1 MIRKLDPI
9 MRKEESC
16 CKIIIF
22 LTISPKI
29 IIKIIK
35 YAEN

>member
-16 CKIIIF
+16 YKIIIF
-22 LTISPKI
+22 LTISLQD
-29 IIKIIK
+29 
-35 YAEN
+35 YY